1 MTNTTTHNPQE
12 LTPQGDA
19 DPRVGLASAIALG
32 GEAIA
37 RVDPVQLGRP
47 TPCTDF
53 AVRDLL
59 GHMVFV
65 LRRVAAVGRGD
76 DAFAVAPTSHVADT
90 GWVEAWTEAAHQVEV
105 AWADAGVL
113 QRIMVLPFG
122 ELPGAAVATFYTGEL
137 TIHTWDL
144 ATATEQRPA
153 WDDGIVAS
161 TLFAFER
168 FLPPTRAP
176 EVPFDPPVSISG
188 DRPLIER
195 LVAWTGRRP

>member
-1 MTNTTTHNPQE
+1 MTNITTHNPHG
-12 LTPQGDA
+12 LSSQGDA
-19 DPRVGLASAIALG
+19 DPRVGLARAIALG
-32 GEAIA
+32 GETIA
-37 RVDPVQLGRP
+37 QVDPGQLGLP

-65 LRRVAAVGRGD
+65 LRRAAAVGRGE
-76 DAFAVAPTSHVADT
+76 DAFAVPPTSHVPDT
-90 GWVEAWTEAAHQVEV
+90 GWVEVWNEAAHQVEV
-105 AWADAGVL
+105 AWIDADVL

-144 ATATEQRPA
+144 ATATEQRPE

-168 FLPPTRAP
+168 FLPPTRP
-176 EVPFDPPVSISG
+176 PQVPSIHLWRSAETA
-188 DRPLIER
+188 R
-195 LVAWTGRRP
+195 